1 MENGQEK
8 EMDLLLR
15 AMGRRV
21 AASPSPVNTGG
32 SENPSSEH
40 LDADALIAFAENALP
55 VKAHSRY
62 LEHLADCRRCRSI
75 LIGLSANS
83 EIEPEKTE
91 VKLTAKSSAL
101 IERIMAVLRM
111 PAFQYGLPVAAVLV
125 LVSAALFTTM
135 RMNKQSLVAVSQRAP
150 EPATKSIQEDSNPE
164 SKVTNHGVAV
174 GNTNNREQRLQPE
187 AGQPEPKP
195 NSTGIAE
202 ETKHAARAQDDEKTV
217 AQAKDTDSVDRLSEK
232 NKQEGEDKLEGYSSS
247 APISVTRSAPQGPP
261 PPAAKAA
268 EPEQRRDKE
277 LDDVSRVDQPAD
289 HAKKA
294 DTKKPGLA
302 KLGTLTVNGEPARRK
317 EPSESENERG
327 AATGSAGG
335 ALSSGEAVRTVG
347 GKRFRKEDGGWVDT
361 SFSSSA
367 SAINIRRGSEQYRA
381 LLADEP
387 GLRVF
392 AEQLAGP
399 VIVVWKG
406 HAYRFH

>member
-1 MENGQEK
+1 
-8 EMDLLLR
+8 
-15 AMGRRV
+15 
-21 AASPSPVNTGG
+21 
-32 SENPSSEH
+32 
-40 LDADALIAFAENALP
+40 
-55 VKAHSRY
+55 
-62 LEHLADCRRCRSI
+62 
-75 LIGLSANS
+75 
-83 EIEPEKTE
+83 
-91 VKLTAKSSAL
+91 
-101 IERIMAVLRM
+101 MAVLRM
-111 PAFQYGLPVAAVLV
+111 PALQYGLPVAAVLV
-125 LVSAALFTTM
+125 LVSTVLFTTM

-150 EPATKSIQEDSNPE
+150 EPATKSIQEVSNPE
-164 SKVTNHGVAV
+164 LKVTNQGVAV
-174 GNTNNREQRLQPE
+174 GNANNREQRLQPE
-187 AGQPEPKP
+187 AGQLERKP
-195 NSTGIAE
+195 NGVGTDE
-202 ETKHAARAQDDEKTV
+202 ETKRAVGAQGDERSV
-217 AQAKDTDSVDRLSEK
+217 AQAKDTDALDRYADK
-232 NKQEGEDKLEGYSSS
+232 GKQDREGIPEGSSS
-247 APISVTRSAPQGPP
+247 SNAPYSVTRSAPQGPP

-277 LDDVSRVDQPAD
+277 LDDVTRVDQPAD
-289 HAKKA
+289 EAKKA

-302 KLGTLTVNGEPARRK
+302 KSRTPTVNGEYGGRK
-317 EPSESENERG
+317 EPSVSENERG
-327 AATGSAGG
+327 AAIGGASG